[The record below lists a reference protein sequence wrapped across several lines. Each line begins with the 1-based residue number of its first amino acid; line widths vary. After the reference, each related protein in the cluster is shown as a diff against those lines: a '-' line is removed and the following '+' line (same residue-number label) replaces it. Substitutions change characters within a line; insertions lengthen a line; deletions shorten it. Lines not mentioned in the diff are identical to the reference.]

1 MKDLRMRRASKD
13 LNFKGFKMKFSDY
26 ITQTT
31 QNTTIVESAKS
42 ANQDIYNFQ
51 LANDSEVSNIS
62 VTKDKLSVRYFQRH
76 RKTGQDDKAF
86 KELAGKVFKGKKY
99 TIEYGDFENT
109 AIVESSIIQIS
120 KFAEKCVKAMKM
132 DFIFS
137 DSEFFTEL
145 DKKFKKFGGSKI
157 IKTKQDYI
165 IFVNSA
171 ITAVGISTAQG
182 LGLYDSPFVNGL
194 EGC

>member
-1 MKDLRMRRASKD
+1 
-13 LNFKGFKMKFSDY
+13 MKFSDY
-26 ITQTT
+26 ITSQTL
-31 QNTTIVESAKS
+31 QNTTIVESKPAS
-42 ANQDIYNFQ
+42 QDIYNFQ
-51 LANDSEVSNIS
+51 LANDSEVSGVS

-76 RKTGQDDKAF
+76 RKSALDDKAF

-99 TIEYGDFENT
+99 TIEYGDFENV
-109 AIVESSIIQIS
+109 AIVESSILQIS

-137 DSEFFTEL
+137 ENEFFTEL

-157 IKTKQDYI
+157 IKTKQDYK
-165 IFVNSA
+165 IFINSA